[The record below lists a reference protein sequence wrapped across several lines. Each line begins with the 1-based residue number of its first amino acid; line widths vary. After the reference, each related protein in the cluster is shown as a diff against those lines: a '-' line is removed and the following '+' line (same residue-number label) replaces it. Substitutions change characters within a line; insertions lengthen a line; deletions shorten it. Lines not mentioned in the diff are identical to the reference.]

1 MKNKIKLAVASI
13 ITLGLIGCS
22 STPPTND
29 VEHVQYAIDNAP
41 DWFTEPN
48 ENTEDT
54 LYITGTAKSTDMGL
68 ARDKALLHAHSQL
81 ADQVHA
87 LVSSLTTKQTIG
99 TNSKITLDNIDQV
112 VKKVV
117 AEAKMSGYKVVK
129 TEMHP
134 EGRYYRFYSMISFPV
149 NQTYL
154 MQEEHQS
161 NKDTENAEARLDKQ
175 INDLDK
181 EIERINAV
189 GVKKNWN

>member
-13 ITLGLIGCS
+13 IALGLIGCN

-161 NKDTENAEARLDKQ
+161 NKDTENTKARLNKQ

-181 EIERINAV
+181 ELERIND
-189 GVKKNWN
+189 GNKNWN

>member
-13 ITLGLIGCS
+13 IALGLIGCN

-87 LVSSLTTKQTIG
+87 LVSSLTTKQTVE
-99 TNSKITLDNIDQV
+99 TNSKVTLDNIDQV

-117 AEAKMSGYKVVK
+117 AEAKMSGYKVVE

-181 EIERINAV
+181 ELDRIN
-189 GVKKNWN
+189 GGKKNWN

>member
-13 ITLGLIGCS
+13 IALGLIGCN

-87 LVSSLTTKQTIG
+87 LVSSLTTKQTVE
-99 TNSKITLDNIDQV
+99 TNSKVTLDNIDQV

-161 NKDTENAEARLDKQ
+161 NKDVENAKARLDKQ

-181 EIERINAV
+181 ELERIN
-189 GVKKNWN
+189 GGKKNWN

>member
-1 MKNKIKLAVASI
+1 MKNIKLTLASVV
-13 ITLGLIGCS
+13 LLVLAGCS

-29 VEHVQYAIDNAP
+29 VEHVTYAIDNAP

-48 ENTEDT
+48 ENTEDV

-87 LVSSLTTKQTIG
+87 LVSSLTTKQTVE
-99 TNSKITLDNIDQV
+99 TNSKVTLDNIDQV

-117 AEAKMSGYKVVK
+117 AEAKMAGYKVVE
-129 TEMHP
+129 TEMQP

-149 NQTYL
+149 NQTHL

-161 NKDTENAEARLDKQ
+161 NKDVENAKARLNKQ
-175 INDLDK
+175 IDDLDK
-181 EIERINAV
+181 ELERIN
-189 GVKKNWN
+189 GGKKNWN

>member
-13 ITLGLIGCS
+13 IALGLIGCN

-161 NKDTENAEARLDKQ
+161 NKDTENTKARLNKQ

-181 EIERINAV
+181 ELERIN
-189 GVKKNWN
+189 GGKKNWN

>member
-1 MKNKIKLAVASI
+1 
-13 ITLGLIGCS
+13 
-22 STPPTND
+22 
-29 VEHVQYAIDNAP
+29 
-41 DWFTEPN
+41 
-48 ENTEDT
+48 
-54 LYITGTAKSTDMGL
+54 
-68 ARDKALLHAHSQL
+68 
-81 ADQVHA
+81 
-87 LVSSLTTKQTIG
+87 LTTKQTIG

-161 NKDTENAEARLDKQ
+161 NKDTENTKARLNKQ

-181 EIERINAV
+181 ELERIND
-189 GVKKNWN
+189 GNKNWN

>member
-13 ITLGLIGCS
+13 IALGLISCS

-161 NKDTENAEARLDKQ
+161 NKDVENAKARLDKQ

-181 EIERINAV
+181 ELERIN
-189 GVKKNWN
+189 GGKKNWN

>member
-13 ITLGLIGCS
+13 IALGLIGCS

-41 DWFTEPN
+41 NWFTEPN

-161 NKDTENAEARLDKQ
+161 NKDTENAKARLDKQ

-181 EIERINAV
+181 ELDRIN
-189 GVKKNWN
+189 GGKKNWN

>member
-13 ITLGLIGCS
+13 IALGLIGCN

-29 VEHVQYAIDNAP
+29 VEHVAYAIDNAP

-87 LVSSLTTKQTIG
+87 LVSSLTTKQTVE
-99 TNSKITLDNIDQV
+99 TNSKVTLDNIDQV

-117 AEAKMSGYKVVK
+117 AEAKMAGYKVVE
-129 TEMHP
+129 TEMYP
-134 EGRYYRFYSMISFPV
+134 EGKYYRFYSMISFPV

-161 NKDTENAEARLDKQ
+161 NKDVENAKARLNKQ

-181 EIERINAV
+181 ELKRIN
-189 GVKKNWN
+189 GGKKNWN

>member
-13 ITLGLIGCS
+13 IALGLIGCN

-181 EIERINAV
+181 ELDRIN
-189 GVKKNWN
+189 GGKKNWN

>member
-1 MKNKIKLAVASI
+1 MKNKIKLLLVGI
-13 ITLGLIGCS
+13 VTLSLIGCS

-48 ENTEDT
+48 KNTEDT
-54 LYITGTAKSTDMGL
+54 IYITGTAKSTDMGL

-87 LVSSLTTKQTIG
+87 LASSLTTKQTVE
-99 TNSKITLDNIDQV
+99 TNSKVTLDNIDQV

-117 AEAKMSGYKVVK
+117 AESKMAGYKVVK

-134 EGRYYRFYSMISFPV
+134 EGRYYRFYSMISFPI

-154 MQEEHQS
+154 IQEEHQS
-161 NKDTENAEARLDKQ
+161 NRDVENAKARLNKQ

-181 EIERINAV
+181 ELERIN
-189 GVKKNWN
+189 GSKKNWN

>member
-1 MKNKIKLAVASI
+1 MKNKIKLAVVSI
-13 ITLGLIGCS
+13 ITLSLIGCS

-29 VEHVQYAIDNAP
+29 VEHVAYAIDKAP
-41 DWFTEPN
+41 NWFTEPN
-48 ENTEDT
+48 ESKDGV
-54 LYITGTAKSTDMGL
+54 LFVTGTAKSTDMAL

-81 ADQVHA
+81 ADQIHA
-87 LVSSLTTKQTIG
+87 LVSSLTNKQTVE
-99 TNSKITLDNIDQV
+99 TNSEVTIENIDQI

-117 AEAKMSGYKVVK
+117 AEAKMSGYKVVE

-149 NQTYL
+149 NKTYL

-161 NKDTENAEARLDKQ
+161 NKDVENAKARLDKQ

-181 EIERINAV
+181 ELERIN
-189 GVKKNWN
+189 GGKKNWN

>member
-13 ITLGLIGCS
+13 IALGLISCS

-87 LVSSLTTKQTIG
+87 LVSSLTTKQTVE
-99 TNSKITLDNIDQV
+99 TNSKVTLDNIDQV

-181 EIERINAV
+181 ELDRIN
-189 GVKKNWN
+189 GGKKNWN

>member
-1 MKNKIKLAVASI
+1 MKLLLAGVV
-13 ITLGLIGCS
+13 TLSLIGCN

-87 LVSSLTTKQTIG
+87 LVSSLTTKQTVE
-99 TNSKITLDNIDQV
+99 TNSKVTLDNIDQV

-117 AEAKMSGYKVVK
+117 AEAKMAGYKVVE

-149 NQTYL
+149 NKTYL
-154 MQEEHQS
+154 MQEERQS
-161 NKDTENAEARLDKQ
+161 NKNVENAKARLDKQ

-181 EIERINAV
+181 ELDRIN
-189 GVKKNWN
+189 GGKKNWN

>member
-13 ITLGLIGCS
+13 IALGLISCS

-161 NKDTENAEARLDKQ
+161 NKDTENAKARLDKQ

-181 EIERINAV
+181 ELDRIN
-189 GVKKNWN
+189 GGKKNWN

>member
-13 ITLGLIGCS
+13 IALGLISCS

-161 NKDTENAEARLDKQ
+161 NKDTENTKARLNKQ

-181 EIERINAV
+181 ELERIND
-189 GVKKNWN
+189 GNKNWN

>member
-87 LVSSLTTKQTIG
+87 LVSSLTTKQTVE
-99 TNSKITLDNIDQV
+99 TNSKVTLDNIDQV

-181 EIERINAV
+181 ELDRIN
-189 GVKKNWN
+189 GGKKNWN

>member
-1 MKNKIKLAVASI
+1 MTNKIKLTLASI
-13 ITLGLIGCS
+13 ATLGLIGCS

-41 DWFTEPN
+41 NWFAEPN

-87 LVSSLTTKQTIG
+87 LVSSLTTKQTIE
-99 TNSKITLDNIDQV
+99 TNSKVTLDNIGQV
-112 VKKVV
+112 IKIVV
-117 AEAKMSGYKVVK
+117 AEAKMSGYKVVE
-129 TEMHP
+129 TEMHS

-149 NQTYL
+149 NKTYL

-161 NKDTENAEARLDKQ
+161 NKDVENAKARLNKQ
-175 INDLDK
+175 IGDLDK
-181 EIERINAV
+181 ELERIN
-189 GVKKNWN
+189 GGKKNWN